1 MARISLSLSCMAGE
15 GKGGEGG
22 GEGRG
27 AEGTRREGRGREV
40 KGGELVTQNTCSS
53 YAGFQLL
60 GLGHSLGLL
69 FCCWLHRL
77 LLR

>member
-15 GKGGEGG
+15 GKGGEG
-22 GEGRG
+22 RG
-27 AEGTRREGRGREV
+27 AEGTREGRGREV

-53 YAGFQLL
+53 YAVFQLL

-69 FCCWLHRL
+69 FYCWLHRL

>member
-53 YAGFQLL
+53 YAVFQLTDTHQVFYSVV
-60 GLGHSLGLL
+60 GCIGC
-69 FCCWLHRL
+69 F
-77 LLR
+77 